1 MALARRIAVNV
12 VFNSVA
18 KIGSTVLALVSIG
31 FVTRYLGAD
40 GFGDYATA
48 LAFFA
53 LFSSLADLGI
63 SSLVAREI
71 SREGASEQEILG
83 NVAALRIVSS
93 LSIFLLS
100 PAVAF
105 LLPYS
110 SELKLGIVISA
121 AAFVFSSFS
130 GMLNGVF
137 QKHLVMYKVATVE
150 LIGKCLQLAII
161 ILTVHFNWGLSALV
175 MALLLYMI
183 FNAAVSWW
191 LSRQYII
198 FRLSFDIRFWKR
210 FLSESWP
217 VGAIVI
223 VTFTYFKADTIL
235 LSFFRPSEDV
245 GIYNAAYKIIE
256 NLTFFPAMIAGLML
270 PVFSR
275 HVFGDREKFLL
286 TARKTFK
293 VFLVFALPLAV
304 GGFFLADHLVAL
316 IGGPA
321 FVDSALPLRIL
332 IFSLTAIFFGNYFNA
347 VLIAGNL
354 QRKLLLG
361 LVCIAIGNVAVNLL
375 LIPRYSYVGA
385 AVTSLGTEI
394 LVALLGAWLSVRFLR
409 FVPSSEGIGGIL
421 LSSAAM
427 ALFLLFFSSLPFV
440 LLVLGGAACYGF
452 FLWAT
457 GSIQSDEITLLL
469 RRKNGNEMVSL

>member
-12 VFNSVA
+12 VFNSAA

-71 SREGASEQEILG
+71 SRDGASEQKILG
-83 NVAALRIVSS
+83 NVAALRMVTSVAV
-93 LSIFLLS
+93 FLFS
-100 PAVAF
+100 PALAF
-105 LLPYS
+105 FLPYS
-110 SELKLGIVISA
+110 SELKVGVVVAA

-130 GMLNGVF
+130 SMLNGIF
-137 QKHLVMYKVATVE
+137 QKHLSMYKVATVE
-150 LIGKCLQLAII
+150 LFGKCLQLTII
-161 ILTVHFNWGLSALV
+161 ILTVRYDWGFSALV
-175 MALLLYMI
+175 VALLLYMI
-183 FNAAVSWW
+183 FNASVSWW
-191 LSRQYII
+191 LSRSYVT
-198 FRLSFDIRFWKR
+198 FRLSFDIDFWKQ

-223 VTFTYFKADTIL
+223 VTFAYFKADTII

-275 HVFGDREKFLL
+275 HIFDAHDKFRKV
-286 TARKTFK
+286 ARKTFK

-321 FVDSALPLRIL
+321 FADSALPLRIL
-332 IFSLTAIFFGNYFNA
+332 IFSLMAIFFGNYFNA

-354 QRKLLLG
+354 QRKLLFG
-361 LVCIAIGNVAVNLL
+361 LLCIAIVNVIVNIA
-375 LIPRYSYVGA
+375 LIPHYSYIGA
-385 AVTSLGTEI
+385 AATSLGTEI
-394 LVALLGAWLSVRFLR
+394 LVAVLGAWLSVRFLH
-409 FVPSSEGIGGIL
+409 FYPSGEGVFGIL
-421 LSSAAM
+421 LSSAAL
-427 ALFLLFFSSLPFV
+427 AVFLAFFSTWPFGF
-440 LLVLGGAACYGF
+440 LVLGGAACYGF

-457 GSIQSDEITLLL
+457 GSVRTDELSLLL
-469 RRKNGNEMVSL
+469 RRGGASESISL

>member
-12 VFNSVA
+12 VFNSAA

-53 LFSSLADLGI
+53 FFSSIADLGI

-83 NVAALRIVSS
+83 NVAALRITT
-93 LSIFLLS
+93 SIIVFLLS
-100 PAVAF
+100 PILAIV
-105 LLPYS
+105 LPYS
-110 SELKLGIVISA
+110 SELKVGVVIAA

-130 GMLNGVF
+130 GMLNGIF
-137 QKHLVMYKVATVE
+137 QKHLAMYKVATVE
-150 LIGKCLQLAII
+150 LFGKCLQLAII
-161 ILTVHFNWGLSALV
+161 ILTVRFNWGFSALIV
-175 MALLLYMI
+175 ALLLYMI
-183 FNAAVSWW
+183 FNAAISWW
-191 LSRQYII
+191 LSRAYATFQ
-198 FRLSFDIRFWKR
+198 LSFDIRFWKR
-210 FLSESWP
+210 FLAESWP

-223 VTFTYFKADTIL
+223 VTFAYFKADTIL

-275 HVFGDREKFLL
+275 HVFGDREKFLM

-293 VFLVFALPLAV
+293 VFLVFALPIAI
-304 GGFFLADHLVAL
+304 GGFFLADQLVAL

-361 LVCIAIGNVAVNLL
+361 LLFIALGNVAVNMV

-385 AVTSLGTEI
+385 AATSLGTEV
-394 LVALLGAWLSVRFLR
+394 LVAVLGAWLSARFLR
-409 FVPSSEGIGGIL
+409 FFPSSDGTFGIL
-421 LSSAAM
+421 LSSAAL
-427 ALFLLFFSSLPFV
+427 ALFLGFFSQLPFL

-457 GSIQSDEITLLL
+457 GSVQTDELSLLL
-469 RRKNGNEMVSL
+469 RRNGGNGNVSI